1 MHVMTN
7 QTCARSG
14 CENTGPLTDI
24 AGGMMPSAEPTEE
37 LPEGDVAEP
46 VFVCEACEEE
56 YSERVNQ
63 EGGLSP
69 AEFIADEVNRADE

>member
-1 MHVMTN
+1 MTD
-7 QTCARSG
+7 QTCARRG

-24 AGGMMPSAEPTEE
+24 AGGMMPSAEATDE

-46 VFVCEACEEE
+46 VLVCKACEAE
-56 YSERVNQ
+56 YSERVQ

-69 AEFIADEVNRADE
+69 VEFVTDDAERVDE